1 MAHAIPRRL
10 ADLFAIADRPVTAAL
25 FEIASAVA
33 AGATTTSIAAEVPD
47 FLRAM
52 FPNLSE
58 DDLDRVAILASWG
71 MYCQHTATTREL
83 ARKWRLAR
91 TIGVGDDDAIEFA
104 LAERIASRIAAHLQ
118 PADKSSEDRP

>member
-83 ARKWRLAR
+83 AR